1 MTIKTLAYS
10 AQQHL
15 EANTGARYKRAH
27 IYELLAAAFG
37 FNSYAS
43 LCADA
48 VFIEEFDGDI
58 RRALHIGIL
67 AGDGKAAFLIDI
79 DIV

>member
-48 VFIEEFDGDI
+48 VFTEGSITS
-58 RRALHIGIL
+58 
-67 AGDGKAAFLIDI
+67 
-79 DIV
+79 